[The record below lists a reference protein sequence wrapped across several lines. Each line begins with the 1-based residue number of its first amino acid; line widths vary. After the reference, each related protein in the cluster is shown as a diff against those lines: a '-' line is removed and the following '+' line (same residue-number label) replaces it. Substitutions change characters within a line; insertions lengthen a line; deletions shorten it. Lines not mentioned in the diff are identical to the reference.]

1 MKELNDSIVVLS
13 QIYMRAK
20 QLGLDSL
27 AVDTYTLL
35 MDLYEEQRRVYFI
48 NKIHL
53 KAYE

>member
-13 QIYMRAK
+13 QIYMKAE

-27 AVDTYTLL
+27 AVETYTLL
-35 MDLYEEQRRVYFI
+35 MGLYEEQRTAYCV

-53 KAYE
+53 KMYE